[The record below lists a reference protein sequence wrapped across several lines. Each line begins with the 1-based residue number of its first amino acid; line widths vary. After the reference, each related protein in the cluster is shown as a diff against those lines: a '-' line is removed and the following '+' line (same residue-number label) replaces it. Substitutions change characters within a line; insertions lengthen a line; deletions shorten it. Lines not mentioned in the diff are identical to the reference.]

1 MKEINSYIIE
11 KLKINKD
18 SKTEK
23 IKADTTNVEFIRD
36 IFIST
41 FIECL
46 RNKNYKENSVFKK
59 IVYISKI
66 DIEYVI
72 KLLNN
77 LFNYDYEYN
86 ILTREEVYNF
96 IKNNVNKITS
106 LINFGTIKVDDY
118 VLNGH
123 DLYDKYLDIID
134 KKVEY

>member
-23 IKADTTNVEFIRD
+23 IKPDITDIEFIRD

-46 RNKNYKENSVFKK
+46 RNKNYKENSVFRK
-59 IVYISKI
+59 IIYLSKI

-86 ILTREEVYNF
+86 IVSREEIYDF
-96 IKNNVNKITS
+96 IKKNINKITS
-106 LINFGTIKVDDY
+106 LINFFTIRVDDY
-118 VLNGH
+118 ILNGH

>member
-11 KLKINKD
+11 KLKINKN
-18 SKTEK
+18 SKIEK
-23 IKADTTNVEFIRD
+23 IDPNITSIEFIKD

-46 RNKNYKENSVFKK
+46 RNKNYKENSIFEKN
-59 IVYISKI
+59 IYISKI

-86 ILTREEVYNF
+86 ILTREEIYDI
-96 IKNNVNKITS
+96 IKKNINRITS
-106 LINFGTIKVDDY
+106 LVNLKTVRVDDY
-118 VLNGH
+118 VLNGY
-123 DLYDKYLDIID
+123 DLYDKYSDIID